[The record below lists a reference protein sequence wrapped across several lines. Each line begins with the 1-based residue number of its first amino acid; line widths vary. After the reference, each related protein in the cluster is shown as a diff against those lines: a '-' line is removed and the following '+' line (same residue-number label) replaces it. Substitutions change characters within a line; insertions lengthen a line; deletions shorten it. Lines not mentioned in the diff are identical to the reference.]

1 MGSWIRNGQGG
12 YDLSAKVTVV
22 LLIWNEWHHT
32 LACLSSL
39 QQLDYPTFD
48 VVVIDNGSTDDSAV
62 RIRETFPWVKL
73 IENGKNLGFSGGC
86 NVGIKY
92 AQQQGSDFIW
102 LLNNDTTVDPG
113 ALRAMVKKAQSDPRI
128 GAVGSLI
135 YFMDEPTR
143 LQCWGGG
150 YVSFWLGRS
159 GHFLKEVEDDKV
171 EFITGCSLLL
181 SRAAINEV
189 GPLDEG
195 FFMYWEDA
203 DICFRL
209 RRAGWLLVVAV
220 NSKLW
225 HKGYTSIG
233 KGKVSSYGNF
243 NASAAR
249 FFRKHAP
256 APLYSVWVGFALRLG
271 KRIVAGDRERLRA
284 TWNGMK
290 QGRLMPRPVA
300 SYGGKSVPHQRQ

>member
-1 MGSWIRNGQGG
+1 M
-12 YDLSAKVTVV
+12 SAKVTVV

-32 LACLSSL
+32 SVCLSSL
-39 QQLDYPTFD
+39 QKLDYSNFD
-48 VVVIDNGSTDDSAV
+48 VVVIDNGSTDDSAA
-62 RIRETFPWVKL
+62 RIRETFPWAKL
-73 IENGKNLGFSGGC
+73 IENRKNLGFAGGC

-102 LLNNDTTVDPG
+102 LLNNDTRVDPG
-113 ALRAMVKKAQSDPRI
+113 ALRAMVEKAQTNLRI
-128 GAVGSLI
+128 GAVGSVI

-150 YVSFWLGRS
+150 CLKFWLGKS
-159 GHFLKEVEDDKV
+159 GHYLKEVADDKI

-181 SRAAINEV
+181 SRAAIDEI
-189 GPLDEG
+189 GALDEG

-209 RRAGWLLVVAV
+209 RRAGWLLAVAA

-233 KGKVSSYGNF
+233 KGKVDSYTSF

-256 APLYSVWVGFALRLG
+256 VPLYSVWVGFALRLG
-271 KRIVAGDRERLRA
+271 KRIVAGDRQRLRA
-284 TWNGMK
+284 TWDGMK
-290 QGRLMPRPVA
+290 QGRLRSSRWPTTEGRTSHNSA
-300 SYGGKSVPHQRQ
+300 SRRS